1 MSNEYI
7 DNLREAVLHSPTNL
21 PLRMML
27 AEALAGKGMHDEA
40 ENILKGNL
48 EIDATHYRSKFLLAK
63 TYYNKGNY
71 SVSMVIAEELVR
83 QKEEAPLLCL
93 YAHLLLKEKETAKAA
108 QAYMQA
114 KSLDSSIH
122 EEELEKIVRVKNVQ
136 VDEDND
142 NDHDGDDDDS
152 GPSEK
157 FRKLD
162 KPDMNFAD
170 VGGMQKVKDDIRIK
184 IILPQ
189 ENQALFE
196 AYGKKAGGG
205 VLLYGPPGCGKTFLA
220 KATAGEIKSA
230 FIAVGINEI
239 MDMYIGQSEKNLH
252 GLFETARRNKPCVL
266 FFDEVDALGASRSD
280 MRHSA
285 GRNVINQ
292 FLAEMDGINSNNE
305 GILVMGATNAPWHLD
320 AAFRRPGRFDKI
332 IFVPPP
338 DEQAKIEI
346 LQLQLK
352 GKPQEN
358 IDAGKI
364 ASYMKDFS
372 GADIKAVVDTA
383 VEEKLREALTKGGIF
398 PITTNDLVK
407 AAKQIKPSTAE
418 WFLTAKNY
426 AVYANDSGIYDE
438 ILHYLKIKK

>member
-7 DNLREAVLHSPTNL
+7 DNLREAVSHSPTNL

-63 TYYNKGNY
+63 TYYNKRNY
-71 SVSMVIAEELVR
+71 SVAMVIVEELVR
-83 QKEEAPLLCL
+83 QKEDAALLCL
-93 YAHLLLKEKETAKAA
+93 YAQLLLKEKEVAKAA

-114 KSLDSSIH
+114 KTLDSSIN
-122 EEELEKIVRVKNVQ
+122 EEELENIVRVKNVQ
-136 VDEDND
+136 VNEEDEEDEDDPNA
-142 NDHDGDDDDS
+142 NSSH
-152 GPSEK
+152 EK

-162 KPDMNFAD
+162 KPDMNFND
-170 VGGMQKVKDDIRIK
+170 VGGMKKVKDDIRIK

-205 VLLYGPPGCGKTFLA
+205 VLVYGPPGCGKTFLA
-220 KATAGEIKSA
+220 KATAGEIKSS
-230 FIAVGINEI
+230 FISVGINEI

-280 MRHSA
+280 MRQSA
-285 GRNVINQ
+285 GRNIINQ
-292 FLAEMDGINSNNE
+292 FLAEMDGISSNNE

-338 DEQAKIEI
+338 DEQARVEI
-346 LQLQLK
+346 LQLQLR
-352 GKPQEN
+352 GKPQDN
-358 IDAGKI
+358 VDCGKVAG
-364 ASYMKDFS
+364 YMKDFS
-372 GADIKAVVDTA
+372 GADIKAVVDIA

-398 PITTNDLVK
+398 PLTTNDLVK
-407 AAKQIKPSTAE
+407 AAKQVKPSTAE
-418 WFLTAKNY
+418 WFITAKNY

-438 ILHYLKIKK
+438 ILQYLKIRK